1 VVARSS
7 LGERVTLAELEGD
20 PHELIARLRAA
31 EPVSWLPVLDGWL
44 VTRRAQALEVM
55 RDDATFTV
63 DDPRFSTARVV
74 GPSMLS
80 LDGAEHARH
89 REPFARAFRPAEVR
103 ARFTGFVDEESDR
116 LITALGPGIAELRRD
131 FAGPFAV
138 AVIARALGLRDVAP
152 GTVLSWYDAIV
163 GAVSS
168 VTAGDGVTA
177 EGTAAFDRLRSAVED
192 SIGSPAGVSA
202 ACPAGSPAGVSA
214 SAAPGGSPAG
224 ASPLAEAAGR
234 LTTAEVVSNAA
245 VLMFGG
251 IETVE
256 GMIVNVVRHLLGH
269 PDQLALVRA
278 DPGLVAN
285 AVEESMRLEPAAA
298 VVDRYATRDVRLGGA
313 AIRRGDLVRVSLT
326 GANRDPEL
334 FPAPDRFDVRR
345 ENARLQLVFAHGPHY
360 CLGVHLARLEAR
372 VAVAALLRRL
382 PGLRLD
388 PARPSAP
395 QGLVFRKPPAL
406 WVAWDG

>member
-1 VVARSS
+1 MDEAAGRNVGPVLSSDRETGVVPVVTRFS

-20 PHELIARLRAA
+20 PHRLLARLRAR
-31 EPVSWLPVLDGWL
+31 EPVAWVPVLDGWL
-44 VTRRAQALEVM
+44 VTGRALALEVM
-55 RDDATFTV
+55 RDPGTFTV
-63 DDPRFSTARVV
+63 DDPRFSTAQVV

-80 LDGAEHARH
+80 LDGPEHARH
-89 REPFARAFRPAEVR
+89 REPFTRAFRPAEIR
-103 ARFTGFVDEESDR
+103 DRFTEIIERESDR
-116 LITALGPGIAELRRD
+116 LITGLRPGAAELRGD

-138 AVIARALGLRDVAP
+138 AVVARALGLRDVAP
-152 GTVLSWYDAIV
+152 GTVLAWYDAIV

-168 VTAGDGVTA
+168 VTAGAGVTA
-177 EGTAAFDRLRSAVED
+177 EGAAGFESLRAAVED
-192 SIGSPAGVSA
+192 SLGSPL
-202 ACPAGSPAGVSA
+202 
-214 SAAPGGSPAG
+214 
-224 ASPLAEAAGR
+224 LAEAATR

-256 GMIVNVVRHLLGH
+256 GMILNAVWHLLGH
-269 PDQLALVRA
+269 PGQLELVLA
-278 DPGLVAN
+278 DPGLVAG

-298 VVDRYATRDVRLGGA
+298 VVDRYATRDTGLGGA
-313 AIRRGDLVRVSLT
+313 TIRRGDLVRVSIT
-326 GANRDPEL
+326 GANRDPEV
-334 FPAPDRFDVRR
+334 FPEPDRYDVRR

-372 VAVAALLRRL
+372 IAVAALLRRL

-395 QGLVFRKPPAL
+395 GGLVFRKPRAL
-406 WVAWDG
+406 RVLWDG

>member
-1 VVARSS
+1 MTRSS
-7 LGERVTLAELEGD
+7 LGEHVTLAELEGD

-55 RDDATFTV
+55 RDAATFTV
-63 DDPRFSTARVV
+63 DDPRFSTAQVV

-103 ARFTGFVDEESDR
+103 ARFTELIEEEGDR
-116 LITALGPGIAELRRD
+116 LITALGPGTAELRRD

-177 EGTAAFDRLRSAVED
+177 GGAAAFQRLRSAVED
-192 SIGSPAGVSA
+192 SLGP
-202 ACPAGSPAGVSA
+202 PAGSPAMPSA
-214 SAAPGGSPAG
+214 
-224 ASPLAEAAGR
+224 LAEAAGR

-256 GMIVNVVRHLLGH
+256 GMIVNAVWHLLGH
-269 PDQLALVRA
+269 PDQLALVLA

-334 FPAPDRFDVRR
+334 FSDPDRFDVRR

-372 VAVAALLRRL
+372 IAVGTLLRRL

-388 PARPSAP
+388 PAQPSAP
-395 QGLVFRKPPAL
+395 RGLVFRKPPAL
-406 WVAWDG
+406 RVAWDG